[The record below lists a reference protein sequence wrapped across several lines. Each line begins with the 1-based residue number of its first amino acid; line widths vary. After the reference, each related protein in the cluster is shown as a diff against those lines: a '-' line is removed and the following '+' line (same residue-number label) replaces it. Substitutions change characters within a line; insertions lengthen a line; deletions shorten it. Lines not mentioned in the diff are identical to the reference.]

1 MHRFLSQE
9 AAKRFDDKLLGEL
22 GFATESLM
30 ELAGLSC
37 AQCIFKEFIPD
48 SVIVVCGP
56 GNNGGDGLIAARH
69 LYHFG
74 FRPTVLLPKRTENL
88 VLARLLTQCQV
99 LGIPIISTLDDYS
112 SFSLIV
118 DAIFGFSFKGEIR
131 EPFRSIIRH
140 IKNSE
145 KPVVSLDIPS
155 GWDVDNG
162 NTTNEGLEPSVLISL
177 SVPKLCARF
186 FNGTHYVGGRFVPT
200 SLAEEFQ
207 VDLPMYVGSDQI
219 AKIS

>member
-1 MHRFLSQE
+1 MRRFLSQE
-9 AAKRFDDKLLGEL
+9 AAKRFDDKLMGEL

-37 AQCIFKEFIPD
+37 AQCIFKEYIPD

-69 LYHFG
+69 LFHFG
-74 FRPTVLLPKRTENL
+74 FRPTVLYPKPTSNL
-88 VLARLLTQCQV
+88 VLTRLLTQCRV
-99 LGIPIISTLDDYS
+99 LGIPIVDQLDDYS

-118 DAIFGFSFKGEIR
+118 DAIFGFSFRGDLR
-131 EPFRSIIRH
+131 EPFKTIIQK
-140 IKNSE
+140 IKESG

-155 GWDVDNG
+155 GWDVENG
-162 NTTNEGLEPSVLISL
+162 NITGEGLEPNVLISL
-177 SVPKLCARF
+177 GVPKLCATYFR
-186 FNGTHYVGGRFVPT
+186 GIHYIGGRFVPL

-207 VDLPMYVGSDQI
+207 VDLPLYPGSDQI
-219 AKIS
+219 VRIN